1 MDFLKK
7 KMKELLDDD
16 EKQEK
21 KEKKETK
28 QDEAGISLIFHLA
41 GELSLIATTRFP

>member
-16 EKQEK
+16 DKKPEK
-21 KEKKETK
+21 KPEGEKTPFF
-28 QDEAGISLIFHLA
+28 AVTCS
-41 GELSLIATTRFP
+41 

>member
-16 EKQEK
+16 KKPEK
-21 KEKKETK
+21 KPEGNC
-28 QDEAGISLIFHLA
+28 AVCRLGL
-41 GELSLIATTRFP
+41 

>member
-16 EKQEK
+16 EKKPEK
-21 KEKKETK
+21 KPEGTVFCLHSTHPLLT
-28 QDEAGISLIFHLA
+28 QH
-41 GELSLIATTRFP
+41 

>member
-16 EKQEK
+16 DKKPEK
-21 KEKKETK
+21 KAEGNTVT
-28 QDEAGISLIFHLA
+28 QQIQ
-41 GELSLIATTRFP
+41 RFY

>member
-16 EKQEK
+16 DK
-21 KEKKETK
+21 KEKDKPVDK
-28 QDEAGISLIFHLA
+28 PAGMLQF
-41 GELSLIATTRFP
+41 TRRRQQP

>member
-16 EKQEK
+16 EKKPEK
-21 KEKKETK
+21 KPEGN
-28 QDEAGISLIFHLA
+28 DHRY
-41 GELSLIATTRFP
+41 LSKTVF